1 VNTTL
6 LFETIDSFLTDISN
20 VRLVE
25 AGSVMDFCLDLRQ
38 IVSSEGQIDL
48 EEEDLLL

>member
-25 AGSVMDFCLDLRQ
+25 AGIYSYTLSRWMSF
-38 IVSSEGQIDL
+38 S
-48 EEEDLLL
+48 